1 MYNVNVNQED
11 DGLLASLI
19 LINWCSQRWAV
30 TQSPEAG
37 LGHWPHLVTVTR
49 IMMLSQDKCPRL
61 LQLHLMQNFFFIRSK
76 LSNP

>member
-1 MYNVNVNQED
+1 MSMLTKKED
-11 DGLLASLI
+11 DALLASLI

-49 IMMLSQDKCPRL
+49 IMMLSQDKYMF
-61 LQLHLMQNFFFIRSK
+61 HFSYI
-76 LSNP
+76 

>member
-1 MYNVNVNQED
+1 MYGMYIMSMLTKKED
-11 DGLLASLI
+11 DALLASLI

-49 IMMLSQDKCPRL
+49 IMMLSQDKYMF
-61 LQLHLMQNFFFIRSK
+61 HFSYI
-76 LSNP
+76 